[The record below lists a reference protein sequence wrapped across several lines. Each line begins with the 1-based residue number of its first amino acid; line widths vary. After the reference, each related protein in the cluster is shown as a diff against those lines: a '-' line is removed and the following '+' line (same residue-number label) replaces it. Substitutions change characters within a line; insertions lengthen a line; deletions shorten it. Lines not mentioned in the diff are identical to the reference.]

1 MATAS
6 NNVQVK
12 VTYQGVDNAS
22 RASASA
28 TKGVEKFG
36 QSADRAKK
44 KVDNLRGGV
53 GKLASGDLLGG
64 LRQLREGLGGSLAAK
79 AAIGAAG
86 VAALGAAAAV
96 AVTKVAKLT
105 IEFNRLS
112 ASADAA
118 FGTTGGEGFAR
129 ALSLAEQVG
138 GVGAEN
144 ITKLAGTLKLA
155 GVNANLTTAQLQ
167 ELTGRATAA
176 GKSGDEALQALARA
190 IETGRGR
197 ALASVGTFV
206 DTSAA
211 IQRYAREAGIT
222 ADQIDVVT
230 QRQIA
235 LNEITKSL
243 NQTQE
248 RAATVYDQQD
258 RALASLGNATL
269 RLKLIISD
277 ELGPSTASLVSDFAQ
292 FTQAA
297 GTATRA
303 VIALGRLGFAFLG
316 QQIGLIIGPITTATK
331 ALRALATGDLA
342 GAGDAVRRFAQVT
355 RDNFRDVGNAA
366 ARLGRVFSEDLPA
379 GARQGAIQT
388 VNAFDAVNRAV
399 AQANQVAAKAAK
411 DAQARQA
418 RRARARAA
426 AARRRAEDAREQAA
440 YDRYLAKLERQ
451 RLAEI
456 KKAEDA
462 EAARRRQ
469 AFEDEQRRKQRDAA
483 ESKRIAEE
491 QQRLAR
497 ARFDDAIARFA
508 AVQGQIGQLDSTL
521 ANTFSTLPAFLG
533 ATLEAAKGQL
543 ENYVKATEQAG
554 QALGGFVDAEKAR
567 YAERLSVE
575 EQAALATAKTE
586 EERTAIQ
593 AKYEAKRAKN
603 VEDSERRKAAILAL
617 TSAAQAALF
626 FATGQIPQAVAATA
640 AAAGFAAVA
649 GGLVKRTGG
658 ASAGAGASTGG
669 GAATSTATA
678 DAAPSTQGNVVVNF
692 QGGFVIGTQQ
702 QLGQAIAGSLKSLQT
717 TGLATAGGV

>member
-1 MATAS
+1 VATAS

-53 GKLASGDLLGG
+53 SKLASGDLLGG

-248 RAATVYDQQD
+248 RASTVYDQQD

-269 RLKLIISD
+269 RLKLIIAD

-316 QQIGLIIGPITTATK
+316 QQIGLIIGPITTATT

-342 GAGDAVRRFAQVT
+342 GAADAVRRFGQVT

-366 ARLGRVFSEDLPA
+366 ARLGRVFTDDLPA
-379 GARQGAIQT
+379 SARTGAIQT
-388 VNAFDAVNRAV
+388 VNAFDQVNRAV

-426 AARRRAEDAREQAA
+426 AARRRAREARKEAERL
-440 YDRYLAKLERQ
+440 RYLADIRRQDLEELQ
-451 RLAEI
+451 KYE
-456 KKAEDA
+456 EE
-462 EAARRRQ
+462 EAARQRK
-469 AFEDEQRRKQRDAA
+469 AFEEEQRLQQRNAA

-491 QQRLAR
+491 QQRLAA

-521 ANTFSTLPAFLG
+521 ANTFAALPGIAG
-533 ATLEAAKGQL
+533 AALEATKGKL
-543 ENYVKATEQAG
+543 ENYIKATEIAS

-567 YAERLSVE
+567 YAERLTVE
-575 EQAALATAKTE
+575 EQAALAAAKTE

-626 FATGQIPQAVAATA
+626 FALGQPVQAAAA
-640 AAAGFAAVA
+640 AVAAAGFAAVA

>member
-1 MATAS
+1 VATAS

-44 KVDNLRGGV
+44 KVDSLRGGV
-53 GKLASGDLLGG
+53 SKLASGDILEGVK
-64 LRQLREGLGGSLAAK
+64 QLREGLGGSLAAK

-105 IEFNRLS
+105 VEFNRLS

-144 ITKLAGTLKLA
+144 IVKLASTLKLA
-155 GVNANLTTAQLQ
+155 GVNATVTTEQLQ
-167 ELTGRATAA
+167 ELTNRATTA
-176 GKSGDEALQALARA
+176 GVSGDEALKALNDALRTGSTEALSAAGTFVSGELAVANYARA
-190 IETGRGR
+190 IGVSAETLDLQTRR
-197 ALASVGTFV
+197 QVV
-206 DTSAA
+206 
-211 IQRYAREAGIT
+211 
-222 ADQIDVVT
+222 ADAVLRDLNATT
-230 QRQIA
+230 QR
-235 LNEITKSL
+235 
-243 NQTQE
+243 
-248 RAATVYDQQD
+248 ATTAYSQQD
-258 RALASLGNATL
+258 NALSALGNATL

-316 QQIGLIIGPITTATK
+316 QQIGLIIGPITTATT

-342 GAGDAVRRFAQVT
+342 GAADAVRRFGQVT

-379 GARQGAIQT
+379 SARAGAIQT

-411 DAQARQA
+411 DAQRQA
-418 RRARARAA
+418 RIARARAA

-440 YDRYLAKLERQ
+440 YDRYLAKLEQQ
-451 RLAEI
+451 RRAEI
-456 KKAEDA
+456 AETKKL
-462 EAARRRQ
+462 EAYLARQ
-469 AFEDEQRRKQRDAA
+469 AFEEEQRIQQRSAAATKRIEEEQRRTAIAA
-483 ESKRIAEE
+483 
-491 QQRLAR
+491 
-497 ARFDDAIARFA
+497 FDDAIARFA
-508 AVQGQIGQLDSTL
+508 AVQGQIGQLNSTL
-521 ANTFSTLPAFLG
+521 ANSFATLPGIAG
-533 ATLEAAKGQL
+533 AALESLKGKL
-543 ENYVKATEQAG
+543 DNYIKATEIAS
-554 QALGGFVDAEKAR
+554 QALTGFVDAEKAR
-567 YAERLSVE
+567 YAERLTVE
-575 EQAALATAKTE
+575 EQAALAAAKTE

-603 VEDSERRKAAILAL
+603 VEDTERRKAAILAL

-626 FATGQIPQAVAATA
+626 IALGQPFRAAA
-640 AAAGFAAVA
+640 AGVAAAGFAAVA

>member
-1 MATAS
+1 VATAS

-53 GKLASGDLLGG
+53 AKLASGDLLEGVKE
-64 LRQLREGLGGSLAAK
+64 LREGLGGSLAAK

-105 IEFNRLS
+105 VEFNRLS

-144 ITKLAGTLKLA
+144 IVKLASTLKLA
-155 GVNANLTTAQLQ
+155 GVNATVTTEQLQ
-167 ELTGRATAA
+167 ELTNRATTA
-176 GKSGDEALQALARA
+176 GVSGDEALRALNDALRTGSTEALSAAGTFVSGELAVANYARA
-190 IETGRGR
+190 IGVSAETLDLQTRR
-197 ALASVGTFV
+197 QVV
-206 DTSAA
+206 
-211 IQRYAREAGIT
+211 
-222 ADQIDVVT
+222 ADAVLRDLNATT
-230 QRQIA
+230 QR
-235 LNEITKSL
+235 
-243 NQTQE
+243 
-248 RAATVYDQQD
+248 ATTAYSQQD
-258 RALASLGNATL
+258 SALSALGNATL

-316 QQIGLIIGPITTATK
+316 QQIGLIIGPITTATT

-342 GAGDAVRRFAQVT
+342 GAADAVRRFGQVT

-366 ARLGRVFSEDLPA
+366 ARLGRVFTEDLPA
-379 GARQGAIQT
+379 SARTGAIQT
-388 VNAFDAVNRAV
+388 VNAFDQVNRAV

-418 RRARARAA
+418 RLAKARAA
-426 AARRRAEDAREQAA
+426 AAARRAREAREQAEEL
-440 YDRYLAKLERQ
+440 RYFAGLEKQ

-456 KKAEDA
+456 KKAEEA
-462 EAARRRQ
+462 EAYRRRE

-497 ARFDDAIARFA
+497 ARFDDAISRFA

-521 ANTFSTLPAFLG
+521 ANTFATLPAFLG